1 MRFLLLIGLC
11 VAAAYATAF
20 WLAVPA
26 NPELKFW
33 RVVDLQRDEGMAG
46 IREARPG
53 QPMVLFTGG
62 SSCAF
67 SIDPLII
74 EQACGVPA
82 YNLGMP
88 VAAGAKFILHQA
100 LEKALPGDTLVV
112 CLEPDLLTF
121 PEKFNPSTLS
131 FGLATL
137 AGEPSA
143 AVGGTSFDR
152 NLTLRDCLNLSRPG
166 PTHLATLIAKT
177 ASGKESYRYVSEDL
191 RYRGRIETPDRDPD
205 LPRIGR
211 KSADQLLPAARELLA
226 TFREAAANKGV
237 RLAYSMPWVLT
248 APDAAETNRATNRR
262 ILDAVDPVLPVLD
275 DGQLGV
281 STDPAHFSDSGLHL
295 SAEGSRLR
303 SAALARSLDPWL
315 KSAPPAPSQ

>member
-1 MRFLLLIGLC
+1 MRFLFLVSLC
-11 VAAAYATAF
+11 AVTAYAAAF

-33 RVVDLQRDEGMAG
+33 REVDLQRDEGMAG
-46 IREARPG
+46 IRTVRPD

-74 EQACGVPA
+74 EQVCGVPA

-88 VAAGAKFILHQA
+88 VAAGAKFLLHQS
-100 LEKALPGDTLVV
+100 LEKARAGDTLVV

-121 PEKFNPSTLS
+121 PNDFKASTLS

-137 AGEPSA
+137 AGDPSG

-152 NLTLRDCLNLSRPG
+152 DLTLRDCLNLSRPG
-166 PTHLATLIAKT
+166 PTHLATLFAKT
-177 ASGKESYRYVSEDL
+177 ATGKESYRYGSEDL
-191 RYRGRIETPDRDPD
+191 RDRGRVEIPDRDPD
-205 LPRIGR
+205 LPRIGP

-226 TFREAAANKGV
+226 TFRQAASRKGV
-237 RLAYSMPWVLT
+237 HLAYSMPWILT
-248 APDAAETNRATNRR
+248 ASDAAETNRATNRR
-262 ILDAVDPVLPVLD
+262 ILDAIDPILPALD
-275 DGQLGV
+275 DGHLGV

-295 SAEGSRLR
+295 SAEGSHLR
-303 SAALARSLDPWL
+303 STALASALDLWL
-315 KSAPPAPSQ
+315 KSALPAPSQ